1 MSRIFNVNTY
11 IIMHIIL
18 LLLFFGNLSANPCNT
33 ALSAIR
39 NEVQQSVANI
49 QPQSQSGA
57 TSVSQPRN
65 QPATVIQ
72 SCQAASHDQSVSHE
86 SASHESVSQSQ
97 LISQGRSATINQ
109 PRSINQPRISHDQ
122 SISHTII
129 RPRSF
134 SRSQSATSHHQ
145 PRHIRNSQ
153 PRISQSQSISHE
165 SLTNDH
171 THTRTHTYHD
181 CAHRRRTVS
190 PAMNRADEGSNLRN
204 SHTTVSQVCLG
215 WLGSPR
221 LMPPMR
227 HRLHVSTDF

>member
-1 MSRIFNVNTY
+1 MLTHNY

-86 SASHESVSQSQ
+86 SAS
-97 LISQGRSATINQ
+97 
-109 PRSINQPRISHDQ
+109 
-122 SISHTII
+122 
-129 RPRSF
+129 
-134 SRSQSATSHHQ
+134 TSTLG
-145 PRHIRNSQ
+145 PTEGC
-153 PRISQSQSISHE
+153 PAYFPG
-165 SLTNDH
+165 LLVM
-171 THTRTHTYHD
+171 
-181 CAHRRRTVS
+181 TV
-190 PAMNRADEGSNLRN
+190 M
-204 SHTTVSQVCLG
+204 TVQVQQTFYQI
-215 WLGSPR
+215 
-221 LMPPMR
+221 
-227 HRLHVSTDF
+227 VI